1 MPEELI
7 PPHRR
12 TFGEMV
18 RHAVDMTEAE
28 LMALG
33 HLPHPTAPVD
43 SPYGFRPDPDPAW
56 GSHVDRLNPGTNAAD
71 IPGQGPREPSAQ
83 ETAMPS
89 DAPLA
94 SHAPGATP
102 PGHIPLITQET
113 PMADVNALRAQA
125 LTEAI
130 AVGGTGEAIIANA
143 QAFFQFLSGGNDAP
157 PVVGPAGPPG
167 PQGEAGPPGPM
178 GAPGPVGPVG
188 PAGPLRHGSRACASP
203 GRPHRPERL
212 IQHA

>member
-33 HLPHPTAPVD
+33 HLPRPTAPVD

-56 GSHVDRLNPGTNAAD
+56 GSHVDRLNPGENPAY
-71 IPGQGPREPSAQ
+71 IPGQGPLAQ
-83 ETAMPS
+83 DPPAMPS

-94 SHAPGATP
+94 THAPGATP

-143 QAFFQFLSGGNDAP
+143 QAFFQFLSGGNDAA
-157 PVVGPAGPPG
+157 PVVGPMGP
-167 PQGEAGPPGPM
+167 AGPM

-188 PAGPLRHGSRACASP
+188 PGGPP
-203 GRPHRPERL
+203 GMAAAPAP
-212 IQHA
+212 APADPTDPSA